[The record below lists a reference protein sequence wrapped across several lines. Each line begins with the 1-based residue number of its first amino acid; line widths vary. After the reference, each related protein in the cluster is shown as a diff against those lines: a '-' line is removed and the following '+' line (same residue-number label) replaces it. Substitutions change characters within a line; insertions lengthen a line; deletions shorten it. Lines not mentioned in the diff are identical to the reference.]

1 MRLSSVPYSQ
11 NITFNNL
18 TSSLSCNQILS
29 DTKLVQ
35 QSNAGHIIYTPII
48 QKIKRNIENITL
60 SHAESYGFNEMLFP
74 VLMDAKLLDISGK
87 TDEYANEFYDM
98 SDKNANL
105 VISPTTEERLIDFI
119 SRNGTLSHKNL
130 PMRFSQISN
139 VYRNLKRP
147 EGLYKS
153 REISCV
159 VLTAIDADRQQYLET
174 MNDFRLL
181 CEKTF
186 ADIGIP
192 NFYIQDK
199 VSGAIEFFYET
210 ELADRP
216 LDKSIINNFGNKNV
230 FDTQKHYGSLSMG
243 YPFYQSQKFNLFY
256 VDKDGARK
264 QPIVSTYGIGTQRC
278 ILVLFEYAKN
288 SKTDAFRQKIR
299 PFDVDIV
306 VLAKDRNNA
315 QIKKLEDELRQN
327 GIQYCTDDR
336 NNGMQDK
343 MRFSEFFSIPCRI
356 IIGEKELQTHQY
368 SVKPLA
374 TKEMVTA
381 NLSDT
386 LTLVQKLTQ
395 GKTR

>member
-18 TSSLSCNQILS
+18 SSSLSCNQILS
-29 DTKLVQ
+29 DTKLIQ
-35 QSNAGHIIYTPII
+35 QSAAGHIIYTPIL
-48 QKIKRNIENITL
+48 QRIKRNIENIAL
-60 SHAESYGFNEMLFP
+60 SYSESYGFNEMLFP
-74 VLMDAKLLDISGK
+74 VLMDSKLLDISGK
-87 TDEYANEFYDM
+87 TAEYANEFYDI
-98 SDKNANL
+98 SDKNGNL
-105 VISPTTEERLIDFI
+105 IISPTTEERLIDFV
-119 SRNGTLSHKNL
+119 SHNGTLSYKNL
-130 PMRFSQISN
+130 PMRFSQVSN

-159 VLTAIDADRQQYLET
+159 VLTAIDAEHSQYLET

-186 ADIGIP
+186 ANIGIP

-243 YPFYQSQKFNLFY
+243 YPFYQSEKFNLFY
-256 VDKDGARK
+256 TDKDGIRK

-278 ILVLFEYAKN
+278 ILVMFEYAKN
-288 SKTDAFRQKIR
+288 GKTDAFKQKVR

-306 VLAKDRNNA
+306 VLAKDKYNSHIQTLA
-315 QIKKLEDELRQN
+315 DKLRQN
-327 GIQYCTDDR
+327 GIQYCIDDR
-336 NNGMQDK
+336 NNNMRDK
-343 MRFSEFFSIPCRI
+343 MRFSEFFSVPCRV
-356 IIGEKELQTHQY
+356 IIGDKEIQQNLY
-368 SVKPLA
+368 AIKPLDDNEVITA
-374 TKEMVTA
+374 NFDSALNIAQQLTKEKV
-381 NLSDT
+381 
-386 LTLVQKLTQ
+386 
-395 GKTR
+395 R

>member
-18 TSSLSCNQILS
+18 TSSLSSNQILS
-29 DTKLVQ
+29 DTKLIQ
-35 QSNAGHIIYTPII
+35 QSSSGHIIYTPII
-48 QKIKRNIENITL
+48 QRIKKNIENIAL
-60 SHAESYGFNEMLFP
+60 SNAESYGFNEMLFP
-74 VLMDAKLLDISGK
+74 VLMDYKLLNISGK
-87 TDEYANEFYDM
+87 TQEYANEFYDI
-98 SDKNANL
+98 SDKNCGL
-105 VISPTTEERLIDFI
+105 IVSPTTEERLIDFV
-119 SRNGTLSHKNL
+119 SRNGIISHKNL
-130 PMRFSQISN
+130 PMRFSQVSN

-159 VLTAIDADRQQYLET
+159 VLTAIDSERQQYLET

-181 CEKTF
+181 CEQTF
-186 ADIGIP
+186 NQIGIP
-192 NFYIQDK
+192 NFYVQDK

-216 LDKSIINNFGNKNV
+216 LDKSIINNFGNKND
-230 FDTQKHYGSLSMG
+230 FANQKLYGSLSMG

-288 SKTDAFRQKIR
+288 GITDAFRQKIR

-306 VLAKDRNNA
+306 VLSKDRNNA

-343 MRFSEFFSIPCRI
+343 MRFSEFFSVPCRI

>member
-18 TSSLSCNQILS
+18 SSSLSCNQILS

-159 VLTAIDADRQQYLET
+159 VLTAVDADRQQYLET
-174 MNDFRLL
+174 MNNFRLL

-186 ADIGIP
+186 VDIGIP

-243 YPFYQSQKFNLFY
+243 YPFYQSEKFNLFY
-256 VDKDGARK
+256 TDKDGIRK

-278 ILVLFEYAKN
+278 ILVMFEYAKN
-288 SKTDAFRQKIR
+288 GKTDAFKQKVR

-306 VLAKDRNNA
+306 VLAKDKYNSHIQTLA
-315 QIKKLEDELRQN
+315 DKLRQN
-327 GIQYCTDDR
+327 GIQYCIDDR
-336 NNGMQDK
+336 NNNMRDK
-343 MRFSEFFSIPCRI
+343 MRFSEFFSVPCRV
-356 IIGEKELQTHQY
+356 IIGDKEIQQNLY
-368 SVKPLA
+368 AIKPLDDNEVITA
-374 TKEMVTA
+374 NFDIALNIAQQLTKEKV
-381 NLSDT
+381 
-386 LTLVQKLTQ
+386 
-395 GKTR
+395 R